1 MHARFDVLDSIR
13 IISTI
18 ELKRIGASGIL
29 NPRLDCSGDA
39 VLMPAVK
46 DARLEVSLRLECGTE
61 LIGESRSQRLNLGE
75 YGNQIYFEIVTSQR
89 LLRHITDGLPSSQPI
104 VQMTARLQG
113 VGWYTL
119 KTDADR
125 PGDIRTG
132 SDPQPGQ
139 YKEFELKNESSSLS
153 IERSEW
159 YRNVVAQTRGE
170 QYRFLEIALPRSDSA
185 LAREWGEAVQHLQ
198 SAEQSYTA
206 GDDAGVFARL
216 RNALDALPGAKQEI
230 CEGIRDDRKRK
241 ALDELLKQ
249 VGEYLHLGRHVSNS
263 GPESGRVP
271 VDHVDAGFAIDL
283 VRTVLSHL
291 SLMLSTEEN
300 RAIS

>member
-1 MHARFDVLDSIR
+1 
-13 IISTI
+13 
-18 ELKRIGASGIL
+18 
-29 NPRLDCSGDA
+29 
-39 VLMPAVK
+39 MPAVK
-46 DARLEVSLRLECGTE
+46 DARLEVSVRLEYGTE

-75 YGNQIYFEIVTSQR
+75 YGSQVSFEIVTSQR
-89 LLRHITDGLPSSQPI
+89 LLRHITDGLPSSQPT

-119 KTDADR
+119 KASGELPD
-125 PGDIRTG
+125 GNRTG
-132 SDPQPGQ
+132 SDPQPGEP
-139 YKEFELKNESSSLS
+139 KEFELKEAHSSIS

-159 YRNVVAQTRGE
+159 YRTVVAQTRGE

-185 LAREWGEAVQHLQ
+185 LAQEWGAAVQHLQ
-198 SAEQSYTA
+198 NAERSYTV
-206 GDDAGVFARL
+206 GDDAAVFAQL

-230 CEGIRDDRKRK
+230 CNGIRDDRKRR
-241 ALDELLKQ
+241 AVDDLLKQ
-249 VGEYLHLGRHVSNS
+249 VGEYLHLGRHVSAS

-291 SLMLSTEEN
+291 SSILSTEEN